1 MNSPYIDEFQA
12 SFYIIGSDIP
22 PSEIT
27 KQLQIQ
33 PDLVQVKGQSRR
45 SLLGNP
51 SQLYIENLWRFSSP
65 LMPDDDQK
73 VDRHIEFILQTI
85 EPHSDFFL
93 HLPIYAKLHLEIVC
107 SLDER
112 FRSTS
117 YSIDPPLL
125 ERLVKLRIAMS
136 HVFRLA
142 VNDHPDA

>member
-33 PDLVQVKGQSRR
+33 PDLVQVKGEPRR
-45 SLLGNP
+45 SLLGKP

-65 LMPDDDQK
+65 LMPEDDQK
-73 VDRHIEFILQTI
+73 ADNHIEFILQTI
-85 EPHSDFFL
+85 EPHSDFL
-93 HLPIYAKLHLEIVC
+93 LLLPADVRLFLEITS
-107 SLDER
+107 SLNER
-112 FRSTS
+112 YRSTS
-117 YSIDPPLL
+117 YGIDAPVLA
-125 ERLVKLRIAMS
+125 RLVKLRIGMG

-142 VNDHPDA
+142 VNDNSIK